1 MTGLLTEVEAARQRY
16 HETPTRTLAIALLTT
31 ALVSVAAGY
40 ETRKYRDE
48 IDEVW
53 GR

>member
-1 MTGLLTEVEAARQRY
+1 MTR
-16 HETPTRTLAIALLTT
+16 TPTRTLAIALLTT
-31 ALVSVAAGY
+31 ALVSVAAGFVAGY

-48 IDEVW
+48 IGAY